1 MGAIV
6 KAVKLAKQIGDRRQE
21 LRALAGILTFTD
33 KVIDETYRKKIKEE
47 MQMTQ
52 IERMIFDDGLVEGEE
67 RGIEKG
73 IEQGEKSKAYKA
85 ARNMFDRGFTAEE
98 TAGIVEEDR
107 KTVDVW
113 YQEWKANRDAER

>member
-1 MGAIV
+1 M
-6 KAVKLAKQIGDRRQE
+6 AKQIGDRRQE

-33 KVIDETYRKKIKEE
+33 KVIDETYREKIKEE

-73 IEQGEKSKAYKA
+73 EKSKAYKA
-85 ARNMFDRGFTAEE
+85 AKNMFARGFTADE

-107 KTVDVW
+107 RIVDGW
-113 YQEWKANRDAER
+113 YREWKADREVEN